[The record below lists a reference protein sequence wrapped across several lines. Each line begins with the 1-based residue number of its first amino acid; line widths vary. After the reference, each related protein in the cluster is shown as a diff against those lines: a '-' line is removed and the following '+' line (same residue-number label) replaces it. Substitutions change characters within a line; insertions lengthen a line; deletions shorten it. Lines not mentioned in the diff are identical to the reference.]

1 VKLWARVRCL
11 VFFDS
16 QCRVVKLG
24 TFTFLLRGVTVV
36 DDVMLLMNT
45 GFPEIRQ
52 DMRETVVIM
61 RLAYSF
67 SLPNDLNVWVSG
79 SQLPPFVLPSPPLH
93 FLQTDALPSLLR
105 SVLMRLQQRCGL
117 LLPVYCSTAFILTL
131 TWGGFPS
138 RPLLYSIPLEVGSLP
153 PLRSRLP
160 IAARGLEERI
170 GSRAS
175 RFGQSAAARR
185 VFVRFRHTFAPF

>member
-1 VKLWARVRCL
+1 M
-11 VFFDS
+11 
-16 QCRVVKLG
+16 
-24 TFTFLLRGVTVV
+24 V

-45 GFPEIRQ
+45 GFAQIRH

-93 FLQTDALPSLLR
+93 LLQTDALPSLLR

-131 TWGGFPS
+131 TWGGSLPVLS
-138 RPLLYSIPLEVGSLP
+138 LLYSIPLQVGPLP
-153 PLRSRLP
+153 PLRSRFP

-185 VFVRFRHTFAPF
+185 VFGRFRHLHPFDCLFSFFIYRRKFSRL

>member
-1 VKLWARVRCL
+1 MSC
-11 VFFDS
+11 FFDS
-16 QCRVVKLG
+16 QCRVVKLC

-105 SVLMRLQQRCGL
+105 TVLMRLQQRCGL

-131 TWGGFPS
+131 TWEGGGFPS
-138 RPLLYSIPLEVGSLP
+138 RPLSPLFYS
-153 PLRSRLP
+153 LRSWP
-160 IAARGLEERI
+160 PP
-170 GSRAS
+170 S
-175 RFGQSAAARR
+175 
-185 VFVRFRHTFAPF
+185 P

>member
-1 VKLWARVRCL
+1 MCC
-11 VFFDS
+11 FFDS
-16 QCRVVKLG
+16 RCRVVKLG

-45 GFPEIRQ
+45 GFAQIRH

-93 FLQTDALPSLLR
+93 LLQTDALPSLLR

-117 LLPVYCSTAFILTL
+117 FLPVYCSTAFILTL
-131 TWGGFPS
+131 TWGVPFPS
-138 RPLLYSIPLEVGSLP
+138 SLSSILFP
-153 PLRSRLP
+153 
-160 IAARGLEERI
+160 
-170 GSRAS
+170 
-175 RFGQSAAARR
+175 
-185 VFVRFRHTFAPF
+185 